1 MTQCNPIQ
9 KHSFCTNNGAFY
21 IGQMVLN
28 TYPLAARTVGV
39 SDHTIVHA
47 DGLNIT
53 AVRGRDN
60 HQRAR
65 CKAATGVDQSRE
77 RGCESLERD
86 QGGRQPADSLDN
98 VNDCRCVHGLSATA
112 WLRREWAKR
121 ASVGSALPFA
131 QAFTTGN
138 E

>member
-1 MTQCNPIQ
+1 MHKQNTRIIVDNPA
-9 KHSFCTNNGAFY
+9 KSVVNSNPPF
-21 IGQMVLN
+21 
-28 TYPLAARTVGV
+28 ARTFGGYH
-39 SDHTIVHA
+39 HTIVPA
-47 DGLNIT
+47 DGLNIR

-65 CKAATGVDQSRE
+65 CNVATGVDQSRE

-98 VNDCRCVHGLSATA
+98 VNDCRFVHGLSATA
-112 WLRREWAKR
+112 WLRREWATR

-138 E
+138 